1 MDMSS
6 QRRYLE
12 LSQAIIKK
20 PSSLEL
26 LDFLELLNLFKELI
40 ESSTDNLVKVDFTVG
55 SYGDNE

>member
-1 MDMSS
+1 MDISN

-40 ESSTDNLVKVDFTVG
+40 ESGTDNLVKVDFTIG
-55 SYGDNE
+55 GYGDNE

>member
-1 MDMSS
+1 MDISS

-26 LDFLELLNLFKELI
+26 FEFLELLNLFKELI
-40 ESSTDNLVKVDFTVG
+40 ESRTDNLVKVDFTVG

>member
-1 MDMSS
+1 MDISS

-26 LDFLELLNLFKELI
+26 FDFLELLNLFKELI

-55 SYGDNE
+55 SCGDNE

>member
-1 MDMSS
+1 MDISN

-26 LDFLELLNLFKELI
+26 FNFLELLNLFKELI

-55 SYGDNE
+55 GYGDNE

>member
-1 MDMSS
+1 MDISN

-40 ESSTDNLVKVDFTVG
+40 ESGTDNLVKVDFTIG